1 MEGFFL
7 NLLRSKYNSFF
18 LFLAFLFAGTVTLGA
33 NPSEEYPDSKGISF
47 KNKESQ
53 FEIIKIFQMPRFQW
67 PTAQTGLKGLEEF
80 PYFIG
85 KEVRLRLRTTAYFE
99 EKIGK
104 EEKRDN
110 SDMLKKLMLEL
121 SYGRYKISDARYEE
135 VYQKGREIY
144 TSEIVRLLFTQNH
157 HHFGL
162 AAGIKSFTK
171 KGHATVTQEPSK
183 LTLIPIFLGLR
194 YLLKVYNFIPWIEI
208 GADYYLYKEKSDI
221 KATSGST
228 FGYHVQGGFYL
239 QIPKIDFIKLK
250 IYAKHTKA
258 KTKENNIEI
267 DLGGFEYSLGLAFC
281 FNLF

>member
-1 MEGFFL
+1 
-7 NLLRSKYNSFF
+7 
-18 LFLAFLFAGTVTLGA
+18 
-33 NPSEEYPDSKGISF
+33 
-47 KNKESQ
+47 
-53 FEIIKIFQMPRFQW
+53 
-67 PTAQTGLKGLEEF
+67 
-80 PYFIG
+80 
-85 KEVRLRLRTTAYFE
+85 LRLRTTAYFE
-99 EKIGK
+99 KKTGK

-144 TSEIVRLLFTQNH
+144 TSEIVRILFTQNH

-171 KGHATVTQEPSK
+171 KGHATVTQETSK
-183 LTLIPIFLGLR
+183 LTIIPIFLGLR

-221 KATSGST
+221 KTTSGST
-228 FGYHVQGGFYL
+228 FGYHVQGGLYL
-239 QIPKIDFIKLK
+239 QIPRMKFLKLK

-258 KTKENNIEI
+258 KTKENNIEV